1 MKAKAFKIADG
12 VYWVGVIHWNSRT
25 FHGYGIPGTSYNAY
39 LVFGEEKTVLIDNV
53 YKGMFEQFDARVKDA
68 FEQEGKEFKI
78 DVFVQNHSEMDH
90 STFLR
95 ETIEKYNPDAEIYAS
110 QNCINFLEAQYHNF
124 SDLELT
130 PVATGDELDI
140 GGRTL
145 KFVSAPMLHW
155 PDSMFTFLAEDGILF
170 SNDAFGQHLACSKR
184 YDTDYSLDHIIR
196 EAQKYYANLVTLGSP
211 MLRMKLEEL
220 TNSGVL
226 EQVKMIAPCHGQI
239 WTNPA
244 PIVEKY
250 SEWGSGVCKD
260 KITVIY
266 DTMHHS
272 TEKLAFQ
279 IAEGIMSE
287 GVEVAMYFMQED
299 GPDDVITDILDS
311 KAIALGAPTMMN
323 KPFPRIGN
331 MMYWLDCVNFK
342 GTGSEKDALIF
353 SSKGWGGGAVA
364 KLQKDL
370 EEAGFN
376 VTDTMDVLFV
386 PDEEVLAEA
395 FEKGAQLARSIKE

>member
-1 MKAKAFKIADG
+1 MKAKAVKMADG
-12 VYWVGVIHWNSRT
+12 VYWVGVIHWHSRT
-25 FHGYGIPGTSYNAY
+25 FHGYGIPGTTYNAY

-53 YKGMFEQFDARVKDA
+53 YRGMFEQFDARVKDA
-68 FEQEGKEFKI
+68 FEQEGKDFKI

-95 ETIEKYNPDAEIYAS
+95 QTIAEYNPDAEIYAS

-124 SDLELT
+124 GDLEINA
-130 PVATGDELDI
+130 VATGDELDI

-145 KFVSAPMLHW
+145 KFISAPMLHW
-155 PDSMFTFLAEDGILF
+155 PDSMFTFLAEEGILF
-170 SNDAFGQHLACSKR
+170 SNDAFGQHVAHSKR
-184 YDTDYSLDHIIR
+184 FD
-196 EAQKYYANLVTLGSP
+196 SP
-211 MLRMKLEEL
+211 MLRMKLDEL
-220 TNSGVL
+220 TSTGLINDI
-226 EQVKMIAPCHGQI
+226 KMIAPCHGQI
-239 WTNPA
+239 WKNPA

-260 KITVIY
+260 KITVIF

-272 TEKLAFQ
+272 TEKLAYQ

-287 GVEVAMYFMQED
+287 GVEAVMYFMQED

-342 GTGSEKDALIF
+342 GTGSEKSALIF

-364 KLQKDL
+364 KLQRDL
-370 EEAGFN
+370 EEAGFT
-376 VTDTMDVLFV
+376 VTDTLDVLFG
-386 PDEEVLAEA
+386 PDEDVLAEA
-395 FEKGAQLARSIKE
+395 FEKGAELARSIKE

>member
-1 MKAKAFKIADG
+1 MKAKAVKMADG
-12 VYWVGVIHWNSRT
+12 VYWVGVIHWHSRT
-25 FHGYGIPGTSYNAY
+25 FHGYGIPGTTYNAY

-53 YKGMFEQFDARVKDA
+53 YRGMFEQFDARVKDA
-68 FEQEGKEFKI
+68 FEQEGKDFKI

-95 ETIEKYNPDAEIYAS
+95 QTIAEYNPDAEIYAS

-124 SDLELT
+124 GDLEINA
-130 PVATGDELDI
+130 VATGDELDI

-145 KFVSAPMLHW
+145 NL
-155 PDSMFTFLAEDGILF
+155 L
-170 SNDAFGQHLACSKR
+170 
-184 YDTDYSLDHIIR
+184 R

-211 MLRMKLEEL
+211 MLRMKLDEL
-220 TNSGVL
+220 TSTGLINDI
-226 EQVKMIAPCHGQI
+226 KMIAPCHGQI
-239 WTNPA
+239 WKNPA

-260 KITVIY
+260 KITVIF

-272 TEKLAFQ
+272 TEKLAYQ

-287 GVEVAMYFMQED
+287 GVEAVMYFMQED

-342 GTGSEKDALIF
+342 GTGSEKSALIF

-364 KLQKDL
+364 KLQRDL
-370 EEAGFN
+370 EEAGFT
-376 VTDTMDVLFV
+376 VTDTLDVLFG
-386 PDEEVLAEA
+386 PDEDVLAEA
-395 FEKGAQLARSIKE
+395 FEKGAELARSIKE

>member
-1 MKAKAFKIADG
+1 
-12 VYWVGVIHWNSRT
+12 
-25 FHGYGIPGTSYNAY
+25 
-39 LVFGEEKTVLIDNV
+39 
-53 YKGMFEQFDARVKDA
+53 MFEQFDARVKDA

-287 GVEVAMYFMQED
+287 GVEVVMYFMQED

-386 PDEEVLAEA
+386 PDEDVLAEA